1 MPETVKSLKKE
12 NDLLKSHIDRLRE
25 EFKNFQEATTKKLQN
40 LPNDDMTVSSP
51 PLNAETAKSLDFLS
65 NEYHELT
72 RFRVFAEKEFKRFNN
87 CLEELT
93 GHFNKIATAIDE
105 MQKYSY
111 QYNLKILGLPELSH
125 QNEQESAV
133 HSTNLCV
140 RLFNEMGVEVKSHD
154 IDIAHRIPSRNS
166 LAGPRPIIC
175 KFVRRLVRNQIIAA
189 RKEASKVKP
198 EAIDLPPN
206 ADLSRV
212 LIVEHL
218 TPNVQNLLFET
229 KQYQKQH
236 NFKFCWVRNFNI
248 YLRKTEDSDQISIR
262 CSRDLEKL
270 TG

>member
-1 MPETVKSLKKE
+1 
-12 NDLLKSHIDRLRE
+12 
-25 EFKNFQEATTKKLQN
+25 
-40 LPNDDMTVSSP
+40 
-51 PLNAETAKSLDFLS
+51 
-65 NEYHELT
+65 
-72 RFRVFAEKEFKRFNN
+72 
-87 CLEELT
+87 
-93 GHFNKIATAIDE
+93 
-105 MQKYSY
+105 
-111 QYNLKILGLPELSH
+111 
-125 QNEQESAV
+125 
-133 HSTNLCV
+133 
-140 RLFNEMGVEVKSHD
+140 MGVEVKSHD

-229 KQYQKQH
+229 KRYQKQH

-270 TG
+270 AG